1 MTSDLPGGTTPGDDD
16 ELDASDEALSWDGE
30 RDASHVAG
38 PAPLGAKPGRAA
50 RPGRTPRPGKL
61 RPAAS
66 PTPASPT
73 PGSAAQP
80 GSEEQP
86 GEDRADAASVAPL
99 PASSFLLVSY
109 GILGGV
115 YALYTVGWIT
125 TVLRSSISFS
135 DLLGEFMY
143 QLGEFFAIAAAPVW
157 FAAVFVFTRNA
168 KPLVRLLWLLLGLVL
183 LVPVPFVLGV

>member
-50 RPGRTPRPGKL
+50 RPGRTPRPGKP
-61 RPAAS
+61 RPA
-66 PTPASPT
+66 ASPT

-80 GSEEQP
+80 GAAERP
-86 GEDRADAASVAPL
+86 DEDPADAASVAPL
-99 PASSFLLVSY
+99 PTSSFLLVSY